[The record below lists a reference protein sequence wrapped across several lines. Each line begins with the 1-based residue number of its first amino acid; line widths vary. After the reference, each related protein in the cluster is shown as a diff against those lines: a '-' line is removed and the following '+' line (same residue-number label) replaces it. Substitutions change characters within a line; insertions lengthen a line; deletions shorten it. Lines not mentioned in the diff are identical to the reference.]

1 MLMQEASH
9 SGKCRSHGW
18 RYAGYRLERRENVLL
33 TAEGRIFGLDMQLLS
48 GMVFQ
53 MIAIFVLF
61 IALTCILYEPV
72 RKVLNARKERI
83 ANEVEEARQ
92 SRKEADDY
100 RTEYEAKLKE
110 VQGEAELIL
119 REAHRKA
126 LDQKKVILTAA
137 RKEEENMIRH
147 ARKEAELEWS
157 KMRDEVKQNMIR
169 AATLMAGKIVKVSLD
184 EKTQLS
190 LIQETLKEM
199 DEETWLGK

>member
-1 MLMQEASH
+1 M
-9 SGKCRSHGW
+9 
-18 RYAGYRLERRENVLL
+18 LL